1 LRFGL
6 LADDFFFFLAA
17 GAVAAFFLSSFR
29 YFRIILD
36 SCRLSFE
43 VRGVSEE
50 EVEDVDE
57 EEEED
62 DVDDDEDS
70 RVGRFGLVPVF
81 LAGGCLSGVTCWVDV
96 ETAESAVALR
106 SRSEACRC

>member
-1 LRFGL
+1 LV
-6 LADDFFFFLAA
+6 DFFFFLTA

-29 YFRIILD
+29 NFLIILV
-36 SCRLSFE
+36 SCSLSFE

-62 DVDDDEDS
+62 DVADDDEDS

-96 ETAESAVALR
+96 DTAESAVALR

>member
-6 LADDFFFFLAA
+6 LVDLFFFLAA
-17 GAVAAFFLSSFR
+17 GAVAAFFLSSFKNLL
-29 YFRIILD
+29 IILV
-36 SCRLSFE
+36 SCSLSFE

-50 EVEDVDE
+50 EVEDADE

-62 DVDDDEDS
+62 DVDDDDEDS
-70 RVGRFGLVPVF
+70 RVGRFGLAPVF
-81 LAGGCLSGVTCWVDV
+81 LAGGCLPDVPCWVGV
-96 ETAESAVALR
+96 EAAESAVALR

>member
-6 LADDFFFFLAA
+6 LADDFFFFDAA
-17 GAVAAFFLSSFR
+17 GAVAAFFLSSLK
-29 YFRIILD
+29 YFLIILV

-57 EEEED
+57 EKKK
-62 DVDDDEDS
+62 
-70 RVGRFGLVPVF
+70 
-81 LAGGCLSGVTCWVDV
+81 TM
-96 ETAESAVALR
+96 
-106 SRSEACRC
+106 

>member
-1 LRFGL
+1 
-6 LADDFFFFLAA
+6 LADDFFFFDAA
-17 GAVAAFFLSSFR
+17 EAVAAFFLSSFR

-57 EEEED
+57 EEEEED
-62 DVDDDEDS
+62 DVDNDDDS
-70 RVGRFGLVPVF
+70 RVGRFGLAPVF
-81 LAGGCLSGVTCWVDV
+81 LAGGCLPGFTCWVDV
-96 ETAESAVALR
+96 ETAESAVALC